1 MVITVVVNLGL
12 KNVIAINNG
21 QWAWGRQCVAE
32 VSSVVAPAVMGHG
45 KNRIRMASLTA
56 ASLIPNAHCP
66 MPYRRIRFS
75 KDNLSL

>member
-12 KNVIAINNG
+12 KNVIATDNG
-21 QWAWGRQCVAE
+21 HGALG
-32 VSSVVAPAVMGHG
+32 MGHG

-66 MPYRRIRFS
+66 LPIAHCPIPYPRIRFS
-75 KDNLSL
+75 KDNLPL